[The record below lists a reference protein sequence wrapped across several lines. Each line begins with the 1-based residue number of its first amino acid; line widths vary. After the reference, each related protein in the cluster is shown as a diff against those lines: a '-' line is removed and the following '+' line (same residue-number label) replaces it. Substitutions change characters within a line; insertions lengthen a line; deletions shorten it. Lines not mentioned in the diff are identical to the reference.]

1 MLYYCNQR
9 QLSQKSLCTIVV
21 NTDVNYVNSISTGFL
36 FELSSV
42 DNDPIS
48 LKAETVK
55 QIHDYWKVNKI
66 NIFVKSFSD
75 KLKMIN

>member
-1 MLYYCNQR
+1 MLYYCHQR

-66 NIFVKSFSD
+66 NIFGESFSD